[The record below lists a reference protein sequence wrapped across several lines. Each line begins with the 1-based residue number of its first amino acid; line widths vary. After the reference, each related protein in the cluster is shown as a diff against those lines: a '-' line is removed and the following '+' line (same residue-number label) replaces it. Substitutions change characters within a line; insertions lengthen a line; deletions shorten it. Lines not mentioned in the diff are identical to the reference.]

1 MRINWDFGDFEE
13 LLKYLRQ
20 NMMNTDR
27 SWNNANDVSS
37 IVRVNADVVLCFFM
51 ELENFGVCEASY
63 GEDGETQYRLSW
75 DFADYLRQLMQ
86 SGNITNVPTSKLV
99 EFFINDDFYSQQQ
112 LIEDHNIRG
121 DIIDEDVLPNIVRKS
136 FVPLNKGEK
145 ALLVLAKP

>member
-13 LLKYLRQ
+13 LLKYLCQ

-112 LIEDHNIRG
+112 LIEDHNIR
-121 DIIDEDVLPNIVRKS
+121 V
-136 FVPLNKGEK
+136 
-145 ALLVLAKP
+145 

>member
-1 MRINWDFGDFEE
+1 
-13 LLKYLRQ
+13 
-20 NMMNTDR
+20 
-27 SWNNANDVSS
+27 
-37 IVRVNADVVLCFFM
+37 M